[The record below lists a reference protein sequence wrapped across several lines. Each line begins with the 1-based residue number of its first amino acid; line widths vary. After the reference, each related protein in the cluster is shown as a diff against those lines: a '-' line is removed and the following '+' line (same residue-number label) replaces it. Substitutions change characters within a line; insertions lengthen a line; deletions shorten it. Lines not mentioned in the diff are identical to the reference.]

1 MSGEIEGIKV
11 KEVYNSDGTTHN
23 SWVIKC
29 PGCGDYHLI
38 DNRWEFN
45 GDIKHPTFRPSLM
58 CSWKYTDER
67 DERTCHSFITN
78 GYIAFQNDCTH
89 SHKNE
94 NLELPDFPMDWNKG
108 KDRY

>member
-1 MSGEIEGIKV
+1 MSGEIEGIKI

-78 GYIAFQNDCTH
+78 GYILVKLSQN
-89 SHKNE
+89 
-94 NLELPDFPMDWNKG
+94 ELSLILHFKMIVHILIKM
-108 KDRY
+108 KI